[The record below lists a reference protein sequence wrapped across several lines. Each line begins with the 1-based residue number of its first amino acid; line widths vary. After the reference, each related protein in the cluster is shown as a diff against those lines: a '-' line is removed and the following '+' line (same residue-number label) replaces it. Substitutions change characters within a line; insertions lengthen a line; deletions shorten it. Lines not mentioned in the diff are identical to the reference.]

1 MHVAFAVAVVAW
13 IGSLFCGSALAQRH
27 YSFEEACRNAG
38 MTTGACA
45 PKANQG
51 FSTDQGFSL
60 GCVKT
65 AGNAFHAEKATSDCV
80 RTSLSPVEDAEI
92 LVELFGLPNIPKI
105 NQLRLTIGR
114 TSDFN
119 NAVAVFHNGGRMIIH
134 NPAWAKTATA
144 EFYLV
149 LGHEAGHHL
158 CGHLL
163 ENDPVKRKELELEA
177 DRFSGASI
185 KRFEV
190 YHGKN
195 FLNDALKAAARLYSE
210 TGSRSYPDR
219 AARLEAI
226 TLGYNSG
233 SSCGNLS
240 DGIRGYS
247 PKQR

>member
-1 MHVAFAVAVVAW
+1 MQIAFSIAALICFAVLGW
-13 IGSLFCGSALAQRH
+13 SSALAQRY

-45 PKANQG
+45 PKAQ
-51 FSTDQGFSL
+51 QGFSL
-60 GCVKT
+60 GCVRT

-80 RTSLSPVEDAEI
+80 QTSLSPAEDAEI
-92 LVELFGLPNIPKI
+92 LVELFGLPNLAKI
-105 NQLRLTIGR
+105 NQLGLTIGR

-163 ENDPVKRKELELEA
+163 ENDPIKRKQLELEA

-185 KRFEV
+185 KRFEA
-190 YHGKN
+190 YHARN
-195 FLNDALKAAARLYSE
+195 FLTDALNAAARLYSE
-210 TGSRSYPDR
+210 TGSRSHPER
-219 AARLEAI
+219 GARIEAI
-226 TLGYNSG
+226 MLGYNSG
-233 SSCGNLS
+233 SPCGNLA
-240 DGIRGYS
+240 DGIRGYA

>member
-1 MHVAFAVAVVAW
+1 MQIAFAIAASVCFVA
-13 IGSLFCGSALAQRH
+13 LDCGTATAQRQ

-45 PKANQG
+45 PKAQQH
-51 FSTDQGFSL
+51 FSF
-60 GCVKT
+60 GCVPT
-65 AGNAFHAEKATSDCV
+65 TGNAFHAEKAPSDCV
-80 RTSLSPVEDAEI
+80 QTSLSPGEDAQI

-105 NQLRLTIGR
+105 NQLGVTIGR
-114 TSDFN
+114 TGDFS
-119 NAVAVFHNGGRMIIH
+119 NAVAVFYNGRRMIIH

-163 ENDPVKRKELELEA
+163 ANDPTRRKQLELEA

-185 KRFEV
+185 KRFEA
-190 YHGKN
+190 YHGKR
-195 FLNDALKAAARLYSE
+195 FLNEAVKAGTRLYSE
-210 TGSRSYPDR
+210 AGSNSHPER

-226 TLGYNSG
+226 MLGYNAG
-233 SSCGNLS
+233 SPCGNLAEGS
-240 DGIRGYS
+240 PGYS

>member
-1 MHVAFAVAVVAW
+1 MQIAFAIAASACFVVL
-13 IGSLFCGSALAQRH
+13 GCSGALGQRH

-38 MTTGACA
+38 LTTGPCA
-45 PKANQG
+45 PKAQQG
-51 FSTDQGFSL
+51 FPI

-65 AGNAFHAEKATSDCV
+65 TGNAFHAEKASSDCV
-80 RTSLSPVEDAEI
+80 QTSLAPAEDAQI
-92 LVELFGLPNIPKI
+92 LVELFGLPNIAKI

-119 NAVAVFHNGGRMIIH
+119 NAVAVFYNSGRMIIH

-163 ENDPVKRKELELEA
+163 ENDPTRRKQLELEA

-185 KRFEV
+185 KRFEA
-190 YHGKN
+190 YHAKS
-195 FLNDALKAAARLYSE
+195 FLNNALKAAARLYSE
-210 TGSRSYPDR
+210 GGSRSHPDR
-219 AARLEAI
+219 AARIEAI
-226 TLGYNSG
+226 MRGYNSG
-233 SSCGNLS
+233 SPCGNLS
-240 DGIRGYS
+240 DGIRGYA

>member
-1 MHVAFAVAVVAW
+1 MQIAFSIAALICFAVLGW
-13 IGSLFCGSALAQRH
+13 SSALAQRY

-45 PKANQG
+45 PKAQ
-51 FSTDQGFSL
+51 QGFSL
-60 GCVKT
+60 GCVRT

-80 RTSLSPVEDAEI
+80 QTSLSPAEDAEI
-92 LVELFGLPNIPKI
+92 LVELFGLPNLAKI
-105 NQLRLTIGR
+105 NQLGLTIGR

-163 ENDPVKRKELELEA
+163 ENDPIKRKQLELEA

-185 KRFEV
+185 RRFEA
-190 YHGKN
+190 YHARN
-195 FLNDALKAAARLYSE
+195 FLSDALKAAARLYSE
-210 TGSRSYPDR
+210 AGSRSHPER
-219 AARLEAI
+219 GARIEAVM
-226 TLGYNSG
+226 LGYNSG
-233 SSCGNLS
+233 SPCGNLA
-240 DGIRGYS
+240 DGIRGYA